1 MMQTTN
7 RVLKSDEVEI
17 NGKCHL
23 DISRTVS
30 SAQSQQQGKAG
41 SSANTPVKAKIIDNN
56 SDYALIELTCSC
68 GKKTL
73 VRCEYGAQPAAK
85 PSQPAQAPNPKKP

>member
-17 NGKCHL
+17 DGRCHL
-23 DISRTVS
+23 DIGHSVS
-30 SAQSQQQGKAG
+30 SAQPGKN
-41 SSANTPVKAKIIDNN
+41 NTSVAARARIFDNN
-56 SDYALIELTCSC
+56 NEYAMIELICSC

-73 VRCEYGAQPAAK
+73 VRCEYSDVSAAN
-85 PSQPAQAPNPKKP
+85 QKKP

>member
-17 NGKCHL
+17 DGRCHL
-23 DISRTVS
+23 DIGHSVS
-30 SAQSQQQGKAG
+30 SAQPGKNN
-41 SSANTPVKAKIIDNN
+41 SSVAARARIFDNN
-56 SDYALIELTCSC
+56 NEYAMIELICSC

-73 VRCEYGAQPAAK
+73 VRCEYSDVTAAN
-85 PSQPAQAPNPKKP
+85 QKKP

>member
-17 NGKCHL
+17 DGRCHL
-23 DISRTVS
+23 DIGRSVS
-30 SAQSQQQGKAG
+30 SAQLGKNNNCA
-41 SSANTPVKAKIIDNN
+41 AAKARIFDNTNE
-56 SDYALIELTCSC
+56 YAMIELICSC

-73 VRCEYGAQPAAK
+73 VRCEYSETTATKGAQPAGAAN
-85 PSQPAQAPNPKKP
+85 QKKP

>member
-17 NGKCHL
+17 DGRCHL
-23 DISRTVS
+23 DIGHSVS
-30 SAQSQQQGKAG
+30 SAQPGKNNNSVA
-41 SSANTPVKAKIIDNN
+41 ARARIFDNN
-56 SDYALIELTCSC
+56 NEYAMIELICSC

-73 VRCEYGAQPAAK
+73 VRCEYGDVSAAN
-85 PSQPAQAPNPKKP
+85 QKKP